1 MTESLWIALG
11 SSFWLGVLTSIS
23 PCPMATN
30 IAAVTYIGK
39 RVTRPSLVL
48 TSGLVYTLGR
58 MISYVVLAVVIVS
71 SILAIPEVALFLQK
85 YMNRILGPILILAGL
100 FLLGVIRFKMPG
112 FGVSDGLQKKV
123 EKSGFLGAGLLGLI
137 FALSFCPISAA
148 LYFGSLIPLAIDHQS
163 AVLMPGVYGVG
174 TALPAVVF
182 SILIAFG
189 ARFVGAAF
197 NCLRQFEFWARRVTG
212 VIFLLVGVYYILIY
226 IFGLKLL

>member
-1 MTESLWIALG
+1 MESLWIALG

-58 MISYVVLAVVIVS
+58 MISYIGLAVVIVS
-71 SILAIPEVALFLQK
+71 SILAIPAVALFLQK
-85 YMNRILGPILILAGL
+85 YMNRFLGPILILAGL
-100 FLLGVIRFKMPG
+100 FLLGLIRIKTLD
-112 FGVSDGLQKKV
+112 FGVSNGLRKRA

-148 LYFGSLIPLAIDHQS
+148 LYFGSLIPLAINHRS
-163 AVLMPGVYGVG
+163 AVIMPGIYGIG
-174 TALPAVVF
+174 TAFPVVAF
-182 SILIAFG
+182 SLLIAFG

-197 NCLRQFEFWARRVTG
+197 NRMTQFEFWARRVTG

-226 IFGLKLL
+226 IFGLKLI

>member
-1 MTESLWIALG
+1 MESIWIALG

-30 IAAVTYIGK
+30 IAAVTFIGK
-39 RVTRPSLVL
+39 RVTRPSLAL
-48 TSGLVYTLGR
+48 TSGLIYTLGR
-58 MISYVVLAVVIVS
+58 MVSYIGLAAIIVS
-71 SILAIPEVALFLQK
+71 SLLAVPDVAMFLQK
-85 YMNRILGPILILAGL
+85 YMNKILGPVLILAGL
-100 FLLGVIRFKMPG
+100 FLLGAFCFKIPG
-112 FGVSDGLQKKV
+112 IGVSDGLQKRV
-123 EKSGFLGAGLLGLI
+123 EKSGLLGAGLLGIL

-163 AVLMPGVYGVG
+163 AVLMPGVYGLG
-174 TALPAVVF
+174 TALPVVGF

-197 NCLRQFEFWARRVTG
+197 NRLTQFEFWARRVTG

>member
-1 MTESLWIALG
+1 MEPFWIALG

-30 IAAVTYIGK
+30 IAAVSFIGK

-58 MISYVVLAVVIVS
+58 MISYIALGVIIVAS
-71 SILAIPEVALFLQK
+71 VLAIPEVALFLQK

-100 FLLGVIRFKMPG
+100 FLLGTFHFKMPG
-112 FGVSDGLQKKV
+112 IGVGEGLQKKV
-123 EKSGFLGAGLLGLI
+123 EKSGLLGAGLLGLL

-148 LYFGSLIPLAIDHQS
+148 LYFGSLIPLAIDHRS
-163 AVLMPGVYGVG
+163 AVLMPGIYGVG
-174 TALPAVVF
+174 TALPVVVF

-189 ARFVGAAF
+189 TRFVGTAF
-197 NCLRQFEFWARRVTG
+197 NRLTKFESWARRITG
-212 VIFLLVGVYYILIY
+212 AVFLLVGVYYILIY
-226 IFGLKLL
+226 IFGVNII

>member
-1 MTESLWIALG
+1 MESLWIALG

-30 IAAVTYIGK
+30 FAAVTYIGK

-58 MISYVVLAVVIVS
+58 MIGYVGLAAVIVS

-85 YMNRILGPILILAGL
+85 YMNRFLGPILILAGL
-100 FLLGVIRFKMPG
+100 FLLGMIRIKMPG
-112 FGVSDGLQKKV
+112 FGVGDGLQKRV
-123 EKSGFLGAGLLGLI
+123 EKSGLLGAGLLGLI

-163 AVLMPGVYGVG
+163 AVLMPGIYGIG
-174 TALPAVVF
+174 TALPVVVF

-189 ARFVGAAF
+189 AHFVGGAF
-197 NCLRQFEFWARRVTG
+197 NRMTQFEFWARRVTG
-212 VIFLLVGVYYILIY
+212 AIFLLVGVYYILIY

>member
-1 MTESLWIALG
+1 MTESLWIALS

-30 IAAVTYIGK
+30 IAAVTFIGK

-58 MISYVVLAVVIVS
+58 MISYIGLGAVIVW

-85 YMNRILGPILILAGL
+85 YMNRFLGPILILAGL
-100 FLLGVIRFKMPG
+100 FLLGAIPLKIRG

-123 EKSGFLGAGLLGLI
+123 EKSGLLGAGLLGIL

-148 LYFGSLIPLAIDHQS
+148 LYFGSLIPLAIDHRS
-163 AVLMPGVYGVG
+163 AVLMPGIYGVG
-174 TALPAVVF
+174 TALPVVAF

-189 ARFVGAAF
+189 ARFVGSAF
-197 NCLRQFEFWARRVTG
+197 NRLTRFEFWARRVTG
-212 VIFLLVGVYYILIY
+212 VIFLLVGLYYILIY

>member
-1 MTESLWIALG
+1 MEPLWIALG

-39 RVTRPSLVL
+39 RVARPSLVL

-58 MISYVVLAVVIVS
+58 MISYIGLAAIIVLSLLAV
-71 SILAIPEVALFLQK
+71 PDVAVFLQR
-85 YMNRILGPILILAGL
+85 YMNKILGPVLILAGL
-100 FLLGVIRFKMPG
+100 FLLGLFRFRMPG
-112 FGVSDGLQKKV
+112 IGVSDKFQKRI
-123 EKSGFLGAGLLGLI
+123 EKQGILGAGLLGIL

-174 TALPAVVF
+174 TALPVVVF
-182 SILIAFG
+182 SVLIAFG

-197 NCLRQFEFWARRVTG
+197 NRMTQFEFWARRVTG